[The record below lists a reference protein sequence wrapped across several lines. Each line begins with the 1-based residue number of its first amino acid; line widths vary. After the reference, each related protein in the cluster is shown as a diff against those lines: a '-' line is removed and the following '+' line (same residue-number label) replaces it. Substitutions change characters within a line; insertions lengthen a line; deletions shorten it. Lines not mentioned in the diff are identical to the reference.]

1 MTPREQA
8 RVSTAR
14 RMIASVIATLGT
26 IRLALWIAKAIATAG
41 TVDTA
46 LQMVGLHGP
55 VDEFEAVFDAT
66 VSPILEAARIGW
78 DAFMAALDAS

>member
-1 MTPREQA
+1 
-8 RVSTAR
+8 
-14 RMIASVIATLGT
+14 MIAGAIATLGT

-55 VDEFEAVFDAT
+55 VDEFEALFDAT
-66 VSPILEAARIGW
+66 VSPVVDALRIGW
-78 DAFMAALDAS
+78 HAFRAALDAS